1 MRRAPAYPSV
11 MRVTSLRQIKG
22 NSVEPQSR
30 NVFKQC
36 AGNRGVQE
44 NWAAVHRSRGP
55 KPRMWD
61 EGGSPGSTQV

>member
-11 MRVTSLRQIKG
+11 MRVTSLKQSKG

-36 AGNRGVQE
+36 AGNRSVQ
-44 NWAAVHRSRGP
+44 G
-55 KPRMWD
+55 KL
-61 EGGSPGSTQV
+61 GSCAPLTRAEAEDVG